1 MIIKKF
7 FEHIGNDRFESDC
20 ESIIDL
26 FLLYIADEYNITGR
40 KLHNSGEGYRIVK
53 IKADKSIGHYEYK
66 NNRLIFNFNIKLNK
80 ILSNSISK
88 DRIESYYN
96 SKIGQYL
103 HEMPKDLI
111 NYKFITDVEKFI
123 SRIKSHFQ
131 KDKNKDESDFDA
143 LLKTIT
149 KKYKIERD
157 ISSDDIENLINFSL
171 KDRRTDEK
179 MDSSLKFILTRDVDG
194 FWVGIE
200 IIFKWIYDK

>member
-7 FEHIGNDRFESDC
+7 FEHIENDRFESDC

-26 FLLYIADEYNITGR
+26 FLLYIADEYNIVER
-40 KLHNSGEGYRIVK
+40 ELHNSGEGYRIVK

-103 HEMPKDLI
+103 SEIPKDLI
-111 NYKFITDVEKFI
+111 SYKFITDIEKFI
-123 SRIKSHFQ
+123 SRIKNHFQ
-131 KDKNKDESDFDA
+131 RDKNKDESDFDS
-143 LLKTIT
+143 LLRNVT
-149 KKYKIERD
+149 KKYKSEKD
-157 ISSDDIENLINFSL
+157 ISSDDIKSLINFSL

-179 MDSSLKFILTRDVDG
+179 MDSSLKFILTRDEDG